1 MKKFAAILSSALFLA
16 TSVSALVGCGGKEN
30 SDDKTVMNIS
40 LNPSVEFVL
49 DKDNKVET
57 KGWITYLCRECD
69 KKVQPNE
76 NDDDDVLEETQD
88 EEDAI

>member
-1 MKKFAAILSSALFLA
+1 MMDYLEMLA
-16 TSVSALVGCGGKEN
+16 DHFIREAEEMTANTCAKCG
-30 SDDKTVMNIS
+30 I
-40 LNPSVEFVL
+40 PL

-76 NDDDDVLEETQD
+76 NDEDDVLEETQD
-88 EEDAI
+88 KESVHEEPAGEDAKVE